1 MDTDLL
7 RRYICGLVKIF
18 YQSQIANVMTKKT

>member
-7 RRYICGLVKIF
+7 RYICGLVKIF